1 MPDIIDDGSQTTDDA
16 RPTNAGRGRFRDGS
30 GWQVARTTM
39 ASARARR
46 VIQAVVT
53 VLILAFFALALYDLW
68 PKLAAYN
75 WQLEPGWLAVAFVI
89 LVVRGPLPVWGW
101 WLILRKLGYGV
112 SFRKSTRIVYY
123 SALAAYLPG
132 SMWHYVGRV
141 YLAEKEGVPRL
152 RGVISIAIESVLIL
166 VAALAVA
173 GLSLAAWPEPPLWA
187 AALALVLLVGVIW
200 RPDLFFKLV
209 DWGLQRI
216 GRKTLGVQLS
226 SKDVLEILVP
236 FVLNWI
242 SFGLIFFAL
251 LAALYPQLPLLYIP
265 AVSGIFTAAWVG
277 GYLAIVVPQGLGV
290 REFIIVTLLA
300 VLGVPA
306 PVATAAALLARLW
319 SILGAGVW
327 GAISAGLRE
336 K

>member
-1 MPDIIDDGSQTTDDA
+1 V
-16 RPTNAGRGRFRDGS
+16 R
-30 GWQVARTTM
+30 RT
-39 ASARARR
+39 
-46 VIQAVVT
+46 IQIVVT
-53 VLILAFFALALYDLW
+53 LLIVLFFGLALYDIA
-68 PKLAAYN
+68 PKFAEYD
-75 WQLEPGWLAVAFVI
+75 WQLEPGWLVVAIVI
-89 LVVRGPLPVWGW
+89 LVARGPLPVWGW
-101 WLILRKLGYGV
+101 WLILRKLGYRL

-141 YLAEKEGVPRL
+141 YLAEKEGVPRV
-152 RGVISIAIESVLIL
+152 RGVISVAIESVLIL
-166 VAALAVA
+166 LAALAVA
-173 GLSLAAWPEPPLWA
+173 GLSLAAWPDPPLWA
-187 AALALVLLVGVIW
+187 AALAGALLVGVIW
-200 RPDLFFKLV
+200 RPDLFFGLV
-209 DWGLQRI
+209 DWALPKV
-216 GRKTLGVQLS
+216 GRKALGVRLS
-226 SKDVLEILVP
+226 SKDVIEILVP

-251 LAALYPQLPLLYIP
+251 LAALYPSLSLLYIP
-265 AVSGIFTAAWVG
+265 AVTGVFTAAWVG

-290 REFIIVTLLA
+290 REFIIVSLLA

-336 K
+336 GHEREVSGGT

>member
-1 MPDIIDDGSQTTDDA
+1 LSSCYTGVYVSLLFGVVAVSMERI
-16 RPTNAGRGRFRDGS
+16 RG
-30 GWQVARTTM
+30 WVANPHV
-39 ASARARR
+39 RR
-46 VIQAVVT
+46 GTQIVIT
-53 VLILAFFALALYDLW
+53 VLILVFFGLAVYDLA
-68 PKLAAYN
+68 PKFAAYD
-75 WQLEPGWLAVAFVI
+75 WQLEPGWLVVALLI

-101 WLILRKLGYGV
+101 WLILRKLGYRI

-152 RGVISIAIESVLIL
+152 RAVISIAIESVLIL
-166 VAALAVA
+166 LAALAVA
-173 GLSLAAWPEPPLWA
+173 GLSLAAWPDPPLWA

-216 GRKTLGVQLS
+216 GRKPLGVRLS
-226 SKDVLEILVP
+226 SRDVLEILVP

-251 LAALYPQLPLLYIP
+251 LAALYPGLSLLYIP

-290 REFIIVTLLA
+290 RELIIVTLLA

>member
-1 MPDIIDDGSQTTDDA
+1 VSLLFGVVAVSMERI
-16 RPTNAGRGRFRDGS
+16 RG
-30 GWQVARTTM
+30 WVANPHV
-39 ASARARR
+39 RR
-46 VIQAVVT
+46 GTQIVIT
-53 VLILAFFALALYDLW
+53 VLILVFLGLAVYDLA
-68 PKLAAYN
+68 PKFAAYD
-75 WQLEPGWLAVAFVI
+75 WQLEPGWLAVALVI

-101 WLILRKLGYGV
+101 SLILHKLGYRI

-152 RGVISIAIESVLIL
+152 RAVISIAIESVLIL
-166 VAALAVA
+166 LAAVAVA

-209 DWGLQRI
+209 DWGLQKI
-216 GRKTLGVQLS
+216 GRKALGVHLS

-251 LAALYPQLPLLYIP
+251 LAALYPGLSLLYIP